1 MMEHESGDVDSGF
14 APDEGRG
21 VWGMKPPHPIE
32 QGWIDM
38 NSGGIIPDH
47 DSSSSIMTHHD

>member
-1 MMEHESGDVDSGF
+1 MEHESGDVDSGF